1 AICLEIFEDLD
12 TVRRLKCEHVYHRQ
26 CIDPWFQR
34 QHFNCPLC
42 KSVYVARPERSP

>member
-1 AICLEIFEDLD
+1 AICLEIFEGLD

-26 CIDPWFQR
+26 CIDTWFQR

-42 KSVYVARPERSP
+42 KSVYVTRPERS